1 MKEEK
6 TITCIG
12 CPMGCQVTA
21 VIEDGEVTGVTGNT
35 CAIGDRYARKE
46 VVCPMRVVTST
57 VRVAGGNLPVVSVKT
72 NGDIPKKQIAQCM
85 RQIRDIKLTAPVVAG
100 DVVVKHIVGTDVDVI
115 ATKDIQAV

>member
-21 VIEDGEVTGVTGNT
+21 AIEDGEVTEVTGNT

-57 VRVAGGNLPVVSVKT
+57 VRVEGGNLPVVSVKT
-72 NGDIPKKQIAQCM
+72 SGDIPKKKIAQCM
-85 RQIRDIKLTAPVVAG
+85 RRIRDIKLTAPVVAG

>member
-21 VIEDGEVTGVTGNT
+21 VLEDGEVTKVTGNT

-46 VVCPMRVVTST
+46 VICPMRVVTST
-57 VRVAGGNLPVVSVKT
+57 VRVKGGNLPVVSVKT
-72 NGDIPKKQIAQCM
+72 NGDIPKKQIAECM
-85 RQIRDIKLTAPVVAG
+85 RQIRDIELTAPIAAG
-100 DVVVKHIVGTDVDVI
+100 DVIVKHIVGTDTNVI

>member
-85 RQIRDIKLTAPVVAG
+85 RQIRDIKLTAPVAAG